1 MEITLSKYAGF
12 CDGVE
17 RAYNIVKKIAS
28 DPLVKKPIYVL
39 GSLVHNEDVVKKI
52 EQLGIGNIKPQERL
66 EDIFNYTDK
75 KIGTLVITAHGMG
88 PKIYE
93 LAKKKGVDI
102 VDTTCPKVTKV
113 QRLARIFFDRLYQIV
128 IVGEKNHK
136 EVVGI
141 YEWAR
146 KKAVF
151 VENMLDL
158 KNLHLDISKKIAIIS
173 QTTQNQDFVKK
184 VSGFITDKYKNV
196 ELVDTICLAT
206 QNRQEEVKKL
216 ARSNDVV
223 IVIGS
228 PDSANS
234 NRLWEISKKINSKSY
249 FIQRKE
255 DIKGEWFD
263 NCRKIGVTAGA
274 SSPEWIIEDVMKY
287 LRSLGLK
294 NRSF

>member
-1 MEITLSKYAGF
+1 MSKYAGF

-17 RAYNIVKKIAS
+17 RAYNIVKKIAN

-52 EQLGIGNIKPQERL
+52 EQLGIGNIKPQEKL
-66 EDIFNYTDK
+66 EDIFNGNSFQGGSFLGG

-93 LAKKKGVDI
+93 LAKRRGVDI

-128 IVGEKNHK
+128 IVGEKDHK
-136 EVVGI
+136 EVRGI

-151 VENMLDL
+151 VENTLDL
-158 KNLHLDISKKIAIIS
+158 KNLRLDISKKIAIIS
-173 QTTQNQDFVKK
+173 QTTQNQDFVRK
-184 VSGFITDKYKNV
+184 VSGFIMDKYKNV

-216 ARSNDVV
+216 ARGNDAVV
-223 IVIGS
+223 VIGS

-234 NRLWEISKKINSKSY
+234 NRLWEISKKINSRSY
-249 FIQRKE
+249 FVQRKD
-255 DIKGEWFD
+255 DIKKEWFD
-263 NCRKIGVTAGA
+263 GCQRIGVTAGA
-274 SSPEWIIEDVMKY
+274 SSPKWIIEDVMVY
-287 LRSLGLK
+287 LK
-294 NRSF
+294 NL